1 MYYNGVTNSIFI
13 MLKVKVFTRSIES
26 CMEDKPD
33 KPLMKMFHKDKT
45 LHITE
50 GFTKT
55 DLQKNYFYDLRCN

>member
-1 MYYNGVTNSIFI
+1 

-26 CMEDKPD
+26 CMQDTPD
-33 KPLMKMFHKDKT
+33 KPLMKKFYKDKT

-55 DLQKNYFYDLRCN
+55 DLQKNYFYDLRC